1 MYYDALVPIEVPRMR
16 GGIVVVGIVLIVI
29 GAVLLFVPV
38 AGQGSQ
44 TVNSGSSTPFEL
56 ASVSGFSITGSIPIS
71 ISWTSSGPAEVV
83 AATCSATCDTSGGV
97 SALGGVV
104 LQTGTS
110 GSFTINQPNGGELVY
125 GVVSTGGSSP
135 VNATFTLTT
144 ALSTV
149 GSALLIV
156 GIVVLIIGA
165 VLRSKSRMAAMPPA
179 QPATPAGEPMG
190 PTNPP

>member
-1 MYYDALVPIEVPRMR
+1 MR
-16 GGIVVVGIVLIVI
+16 GGVVVLGIVLIVI

-44 TVNSGSSTPFEL
+44 KVDSGSSTPFEVI
-56 ASVSGFSITGSIPIS
+56 SVSGFSITGSIPVS
-71 ISWTSSGPAEVV
+71 ISWTSDGPAEVV
-83 AATCSATCDTSGGV
+83 AAACTASCDTSGGV
-97 SALGGVV
+97 SALTGVV

-110 GSFTINQPNGGELVY
+110 GSFTINQPNGGELAY
-125 GVVSTGGSSP
+125 GVVSTGGGSS

-144 ALSTV
+144 ALTTV

-165 VLRSKSRMAAMPPA
+165 VLRSKSKMAALPPA
-179 QPATPAGEPMG
+179 QPATPAGEPMTPG
-190 PTNPP
+190 NPP